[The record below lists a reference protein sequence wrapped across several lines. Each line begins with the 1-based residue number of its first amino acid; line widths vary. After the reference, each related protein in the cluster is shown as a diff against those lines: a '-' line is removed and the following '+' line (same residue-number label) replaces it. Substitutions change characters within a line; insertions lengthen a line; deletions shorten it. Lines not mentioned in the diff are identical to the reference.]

1 MNKCVEQHMYKIAT
15 LHMASPKGKEKCLR
29 KKNKFS
35 RSLLMSV
42 FALSRKK
49 KHFVTHGKVSLL
61 RTLMGVNERMS
72 LYE

>member
-49 KHFVTHGKVSLL
+49 KLCDSWKSLSFADFN
-61 RTLMGVNERMS
+61 GGERKNVAV
-72 LYE
+72 